1 MKDRTSTPADA
12 ETLESAAQRRN
23 DDSADEEPI
32 CQDAYEATM
41 EVIATEE
48 NVWRAYKRVARNR
61 GAPGPDGETI
71 EVLGRR
77 LESEMLT
84 LLRTLRDGRYRPGD
98 VRGVRIPKPGGGERE
113 LGIPNVLDRVVQQA
127 ILQVLTPVFDP
138 TFSDASFGFRPGRR
152 AHGALQC
159 ARDHIRSGNDWVV
172 NLDLRKFFDRVN
184 HDVLMARV
192 ARRVRDKTLLQLI
205 GRYLRAGMM
214 RGGITSPRKQ
224 GTPQG
229 GPLSPLLSNIL
240 LDDLDQWLEKRGHL
254 FVRYADDFLIFKRS
268 DRAAERVKSSVT
280 QFLEQKL
287 RLQVNEEK
295 SSMERPETLVY
306 LGYTFY
312 EMTGGYQLQA
322 SETALR
328 RLRARLLPHL
338 TRWGRGRTLKRT
350 IAALNP
356 ILRGWFHYFSLGAV
370 RWQTLQ
376 IDGWVRRHL
385 RCLMWRRWR
394 KGKTRYLNLTA
405 LGVKPKMAACL
416 AATQRGPWHSS
427 VSPQLSI
434 AMPNRYFHDRG
445 LFNLRNAYAGRSMR

>member
-1 MKDRTSTPADA
+1 MKDQTSTPADA
-12 ETLESAAQRRN
+12 DPLESKAQRRN
-23 DDSADEEPI
+23 DGSADEEPI
-32 CQDAYEATM
+32 RQDAHEATM

-48 NVWRAYKRVARNR
+48 NVWRAYKRVAKNR
-61 GAPGPDGETI
+61 GAPGPDGET
-71 EVLGRR
+71 VDALGRR
-77 LESEMLT
+77 LKNEMPA
-84 LLRTLRDGRYRPGD
+84 LLRSLRDGEYRPGE
-98 VRGVRIPKPGGGERE
+98 VRGVSIPKPGGGERE

-127 ILQVLTPVFDP
+127 ILQALTPVFDP
-138 TFSDASFGFRPGRR
+138 TFSDSSHGFRPRR
-152 AHGALQC
+152 GTHGALRC
-159 ARDHIRSGNDWVV
+159 ALGRLRSGNDWIV

-192 ARRVRDKTLLQLI
+192 ARRVRDKTVLQLI

-214 RGGITSPRKQ
+214 RGGVSSPRKR

-240 LDDLDQWLEKRGHL
+240 LDDLDKWLEKRGHL

-268 DRAAERVKSSVT
+268 ERAAERVKSSVT

-295 SSMERPETLVY
+295 SSIERPETLVY
-306 LGYTFY
+306 LGYTFK
-312 EMTGGYQLQA
+312 ETSKGYRLKVSDEA
-322 SETALR
+322 VR

-338 TRWGRGRTLKRT
+338 TRLGRGRTLERT

-356 ILRGWFHYFSLGAV
+356 ILRGWFHYFSLGMMEREV
-370 RWQTLQ
+370 RQV
-376 IDGWVRRHL
+376 DGWIRRHL
-385 RCLMWRRWR
+385 RCLIWRRWR
-394 KGKTRYLNLTA
+394 KGTTRYLNLVA

-416 AATQRGPWHSS
+416 AATNRGPWHTS

-434 AMPNRYFHDRG
+434 AMPNRYFHGRG
-445 LFNLRNAYAGRSMR
+445 LFNLRNACADRTMR